1 MLNKMIKSLVR
12 PAVVVLCLFVIVE
25 SLVLWNATNR
35 DPFTRYHDVER
46 AERDSNNQGLT
57 DLFGD
62 SSSAA
67 DTTATSSLP
76 PVPNQFRLGLLPS
89 TYPWKLADKHLVS
102 VLTLAGPAAFVIV
115 LTLGAALLDRPKKT
129 PLAEAA

>member
-1 MLNKMIKSLVR
+1 MLKMIKSLIR

-35 DPFTRYHDVER
+35 DPFTRYYDADR
-46 AERDSNNQGLT
+46 AERDSNDQGLA

-62 SSSAA
+62 ASDAASDSAA
-67 DTTATSSLP
+67 SALP

-89 TYPWKLADKHLVS
+89 TYPWQILDKHLVS
-102 VLTLAGPAAFVIV
+102 VLTLAGPAAFIIV
-115 LTLGAALLDRPKKT
+115 LTLGAPLLDRSKKT
-129 PLAEAA
+129 PPVETA